1 MPEINT
7 ILGIS
12 NLACALLAA
21 GLSTPLALGRVKMND
36 VYGVRFAKAKES
48 PENWDKLN
56 RLGGKHMLLWSGIVA
71 IAGTTCFF
79 LPPLDQALAV
89 GFGLAPCLLAVG
101 CLQTY
106 FHSCRL

>member
-1 MPEINT
+1 MPEIN
-7 ILGIS
+7 IVLGIS
-12 NLACALLAA
+12 NVACALLTA
-21 GLSTPLALGRVKMND
+21 GLATPLALGRVKMND

-56 RLGGKHMLLWSGIVA
+56 RLGGKHMLFWSGIVA
-71 IAGTTCFF
+71 AVGLTCFF

-89 GFGLAPCLLAVG
+89 CFGLAPCLLTVG

-106 FHSCRL
+106 FHSRRL